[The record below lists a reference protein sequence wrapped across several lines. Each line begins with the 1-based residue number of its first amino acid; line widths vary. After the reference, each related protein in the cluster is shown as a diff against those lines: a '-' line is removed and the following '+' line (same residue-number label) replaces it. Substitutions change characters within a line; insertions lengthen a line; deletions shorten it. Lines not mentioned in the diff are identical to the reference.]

1 MIRKSLVILVL
12 PLLILIGTVSI
23 YGCAEKVA
31 EAPVPKILTQIIEDI
46 TPQEASDLIADN
58 RGNPDFIIID
68 VRTPAEFTDGH
79 IDNAINI
86 DLRSEG
92 FKGSINKLDKSK
104 TYLVYCRTANRS
116 RSAVDIMEELDFKNI
131 YHMLGGITQ
140 WEAAG
145 FPITK

>member
-1 MIRKSLVILVL
+1 MVRHYGAMLLVSLLLVTGIVSAGSCVETVIE
-12 PLLILIGTVSI
+12 PPSQATV
-23 YGCAEKVA
+23 
-31 EAPVPKILTQIIEDI
+31 TQIIEDI
-46 TPQEASDLIADN
+46 TPQEASDLIDEN
-58 RGNPDFIIID
+58 RGNPDFVIID
-68 VRTPAEFTDGH
+68 VRTPVEFTDGH

-86 DLRSEG
+86 DFRSEG

-140 WEAAG
+140 WEATG

>member
-23 YGCAEKVA
+23 YGCAEKVG

-86 DLRSEG
+86 DFRSEG

-116 RSAVDIMEELDFKNI
+116 RSAVDIMEELDFKDI

-140 WEAAG
+140 WEVAG